1 MATTL
6 FNVASNSANDAGAQ
20 SALGLAGVSTTG
32 IYGFSNTGGTNTL
45 SGALPYNGQ
54 PFTRYVASGGPAN
67 ATTVVDIVF
76 PQGRDHVAA
85 SYCLVYTV
93 AAGALT

>member
-6 FNVASNSANDAGAQ
+6 FNMAADGALD
-20 SALGLAGVSTTG
+20 SGSMNALPGVSLVG

-54 PFTRYVASGGPAN
+54 PYTRYVASGGAAN
-67 ATTVVDIVF
+67 GTTVVDVVF
-76 PQGRDHVAA
+76 PQGRDHIAA
-85 SYCLVYTV
+85 SYVLVYTV
-93 AAGALT
+93 AGGALT